1 MEQACVF
8 HSQKSIYLTTKINKI
23 INREILQTLFFKGSF
38 HFVEK
43 GDLRVR
49 PGRCK
54 AGGDVWRGG
63 GVKEAT
69 LGEGEWIRKW
79 AVSKECKGMGNTLHK
94 QGMTYLYFY
103 PLILFSL
110 NIYSIVK
117 GNLGGHNKSGETM
130 DHCFE

>member
-54 AGGDVWRGG
+54 AGGDVGRGG
-63 GVKEAT
+63 GCEGGDVGGGGMDKEMGGIERMQRD
-69 LGEGEWIRKW
+69 GE
-79 AVSKECKGMGNTLHK
+79 
-94 QGMTYLYFY
+94 YL
-103 PLILFSL
+103 
-110 NIYSIVK
+110 
-117 GNLGGHNKSGETM
+117 T
-130 DHCFE
+130 